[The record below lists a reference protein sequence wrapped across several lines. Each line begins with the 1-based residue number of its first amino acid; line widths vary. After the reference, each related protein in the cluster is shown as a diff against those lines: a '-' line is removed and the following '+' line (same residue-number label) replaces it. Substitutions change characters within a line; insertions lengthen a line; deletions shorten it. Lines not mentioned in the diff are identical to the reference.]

1 MRKILIFSTL
11 LFVVYSAS
19 AQVNFGPR
27 ISLTSTKLKLKDNVT
42 GISEGDAEFGYQFGV
57 FARLKLL
64 GLYVQPELLFSDTKS
79 TITRTAA
86 SDVKFSFNKVDV
98 PIMVGMKFGPMRV
111 QAGPALSFLTKAES
125 DIVGTVA
132 DVKDNYNSATV
143 GFQAGLGIDLMKF
156 VFDIKYEGNLSK
168 FAGSEIISGINI
180 NTDQRQNQFVFAL
193 GYKLF

>member
-1 MRKILIFSTL
+1 MRKILIFSAL
-11 LFVVYSAS
+11 LFIVYSAS

-27 ISLTSTKLKLKDNVT
+27 ISLTSTKLKLEDNIPGVT
-42 GISEGDAEFGYQFGV
+42 EGDAEFGYQFGV

-64 GLYVQPELLFSDTKS
+64 GLYVQPELLFSNNKS
-79 TITRTAA
+79 TIGITGLGDAE
-86 SDVKFSFNKVDV
+86 FSFNKIDV
-98 PIMVGMKFGPMRV
+98 PVMVGMKFGPLRV

-125 DIVGTVA
+125 EIGGTVQ
-132 DVKDNYNSATV
+132 DVKDNYNSATI
-143 GFQAGLGIDLMKF
+143 GYQAGLGLDLLKF

-168 FAGSEIISGINI
+168 FADPITSGINI